1 LKKVFVLVQIGG
13 HICTLSAHG
22 SVNISNKIG
31 RMFYF
36 DDEMDMS
43 ADAVELG
50 DESEEDELGVS
61 DEEEE
66 EGTDMDMM
74 GDGE

>member
-1 LKKVFVLVQIGG
+1 
-13 HICTLSAHG
+13 
-22 SVNISNKIG
+22 
-31 RMFYF
+31 MFYF